1 MRIFLNLTISIL
13 SFIIITLAVTGLLQ
27 TYIFFSYLIGI
38 PVGLVSGFIIFL
50 ILNSKYGKK

>member
-1 MRIFLNLTISIL
+1 MRIFLNLIISIL

-27 TYIFFSYLIGI
+27 PYIFFSYFIGI